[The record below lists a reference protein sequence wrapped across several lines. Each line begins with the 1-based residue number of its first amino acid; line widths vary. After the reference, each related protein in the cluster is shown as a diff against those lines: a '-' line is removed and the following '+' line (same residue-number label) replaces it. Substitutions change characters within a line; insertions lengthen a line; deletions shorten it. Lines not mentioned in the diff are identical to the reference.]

1 MPHLP
6 VVVVG
11 AGHSGLAMSRHLAE
25 RSIDHVVVERGEV
38 ANSWR
43 TERWDSLRLLTPNW
57 LTRLPGYAYEG
68 PDPDGYMGATEVA
81 DLIEAYGAGNDAPVR
96 AGTTVT
102 SVRPAGDGGYVVDT
116 DGGDWSADA
125 VVVASGACNVATVPA
140 AAAGVPSGVTQLTA
154 HEYRNPGQVPEG
166 GVLVVG
172 ASSSG
177 VQIADE
183 LMRHGRPVTISAG
196 EHVRLPRRY
205 RGADI
210 LWWMEAAGVL
220 DDGHDEI
227 DDLVR
232 ARSIPSMQLAGSPD
246 GDPLDLNALTGRGA
260 RLVGRLGAVR
270 DGRALFSGSL
280 RERLRAGRP
289 QADPAARPDRRL
301 GRRGRARR
309 RGAARAAATDRGPLA
324 PGAGAGPG
332 ERRDPH
338 DRLGHRL
345 PPRARVAGAARPE
358 PARAPGP
365 RRRRDQV
372 PRRLP
377 HGDAVPAPAQ
387 VDADRRRGPGR
398 PRAGRAPGGPP
409 RRRRPRRPRLH
420 PDLARS

>member
-1 MPHLP
+1 MHTTT
-6 VVVVG
+6 VIIG
-11 AGHSGLAMSRHLAE
+11 AGHSGLAMSRCLAD
-25 RSIDHVVVERGEV
+25 RSIDHVVLERGEV

-57 LTRLPGYAYEG
+57 LTRLQGYAYEG
-68 PDPDGYMGATEVA
+68 PDPDGYMGSTEVA
-81 DLIEAYGAGNDAPVR
+81 DLIEAYGAGGAAPVR
-96 AGTTVT
+96 TGTTVT
-102 SVRPAGDGGYVVDT
+102 SVRPAGDGGYLVDT
-116 DGGDWSADA
+116 DGGGWSADA

-140 AAAGVPSGVTQLTA
+140 GAAGVPSGVTQLTA
-154 HEYRNPGQVPEG
+154 HDYRNPGQVPDG

-246 GDPLDLNALTGRGA
+246 GEALDLNALTARGA

-270 DGRALFSGSL
+270 DGRALFSGAL
-280 RERLRAGRP
+280 PNVCALADLKLARLRDRTAAGP
-289 QADPAARPDRRL
+289 PGGGPAAPAPPPPPAVASPPPLELDLRSGEIRTIVW
-301 GRRGRARR
+301 
-309 RGAARAAATDRGPLA
+309 ATGY
-324 PGAGAGPG
+324 
-332 ERRDPH
+332 
-338 DRLGHRL
+338 
-345 PPRARVAGAARPE
+345 RPE
-358 PARAPGP
+358 LAWLE
-365 RRRRDQV
+365 
-372 PRRLP
+372 LP
-377 HGDAVPAPAQ
+377 V
-387 VDADRRRGPGR
+387 
-398 PRAGRAPGGPP
+398 
-409 RRRRPRRPRLH
+409 L
-420 PDLARS
+420 